1 VTQSTASIDDLL
13 RYEEERPPGPRRGQ
27 STAVWVAKTV
37 LYATGISGLIVLLAR
52 LVGLGLPYAV
62 VFAAVLALLLLRRV
76 LHDVAPVPPAAPAAL
91 AERDDDWQL
100 SWPTPDGLFTA
111 AGRWDTRLSWTHTDP
126 ERFTRLVIPAI
137 AEVADERLRQKH
149 GITMATD
156 PVRARGLLGDPLW
169 TFLTT
174 PLTRPP
180 TPQQISAVVAHLEA
194 L

>member
-1 VTQSTASIDDLL
+1 MTQSTASIDDLL
-13 RYEEERPPGPRRGQ
+13 RYEEEPRPGPRRGQ
-27 STAVWVAKTV
+27 STVVWVVKTV
-37 LYATGISGLIVLLAR
+37 LYAAGIAGLIVLLAR

-62 VFAAVLALLLLRRV
+62 VVAAALALLLLRRV
-76 LHDVAPVPPAAPAAL
+76 LRDVAPVPLAAL
-91 AERDDDWQL
+91 AAPTPRDDDWQL

-137 AEVADERLRQKH
+137 AELADERLRQKH
-149 GITMATD
+149 GIRMATD
-156 PVRARGLLGDPLW
+156 PVPARGLLGDPLW

-180 TPQQISAVVAHLEA
+180 TPQQITAVVAYLEA